1 MQASRSSSE
10 SHSSISMLIQISSVS
25 LWWKK
30 PITLAGVWI
39 SNLPQDST
47 YQIAIWS
54 VVETGLGI
62 TASSLFT
69 LRPLFRWLLDEKL
82 SYGRNTRSQGRDY
95 NKYPLS
101 SLNNDGLRVAH
112 HSGNRSGND
121 GKMVNTATIPPL
133 RDFMTGNSSEE
144 ALYPEPNPI
153 TSGNY
158 VTVSRT
164 FVQTISE
171 RTK

>member
-1 MQASRSSSE
+1 MRIPYLHFYADTNFLRKSLMEDGQRPCGCLFDHIN
-10 SHSSISMLIQISSVS
+10 HSL
-25 LWWKK
+25 
-30 PITLAGVWI
+30 TL
-39 SNLPQDST
+39 PFQDST
-47 YQIAIWS
+47 FQIAIWS

-82 SYGRNTRSQGRDY
+82 SYGRNSRSAGRGY

-112 HSGNRSGND
+112 SSGTRPGNENR
-121 GKMVNTATIPPL
+121 VTNTVTIPAS
-133 RDFMTGNSSEE
+133 RDFTTANSSEE
-144 ALYPEPNPI
+144 ALYPE
-153 TSGNY
+153 TSPTSSRNY

-171 RTK
+171 RPK

>member
-1 MQASRSSSE
+1 MKKYGHFHSCLRSHE
-10 SHSSISMLIQISSVS
+10 TH
-25 LWWKK
+25 
-30 PITLAGVWI
+30 TDTF
-39 SNLPQDST
+39 QDST

-82 SYGRNTRSQGRDY
+82 SYGRNTRSAGRGY
-95 NKYPLS
+95 NEYSLP

-112 HSGNRSGND
+112 NPGIRSQENGSWD
-121 GKMVNTATIPPL
+121 ESKVINTVTIPPSQNFL
-133 RDFMTGNSSEE
+133 TDNSSEE

-158 VTVSRT
+158 VTVQRT
-164 FVQTISE
+164 FIQTISE
-171 RTK
+171 RAK